1 MNIFFISNGLSNII
15 YHKDNLIQHNIHMI
29 DIEINNSAVIW
40 LTYSFNIAKVSFK
53 YII

>member
-15 YHKDNLIQHNIHMI
+15 YHKDYYNIHMI